1 MEVEAIT
8 ELTKEIRA
16 LPLATVAFVAVI
28 VALAVVGLV
37 VVVGGRGNG
46 RFFQLLQPLTEAVN
60 RFTAMFDRRMDETNT
75 REMFQTQMMMSTSV
89 GLQNVSHASGRL
101 VQMAEKTYNRM
112 VARDTLDAARHD
124 ELLAAIRAN
133 TLSDDRIKQIV
144 LQTVDAGRDQLR
156 AELRAM
162 REDITESMRPKGADY
177 VAQDVGDSDGG
188 VDAGT
193 QC

>member
-1 MEVEAIT
+1 MEFEAIT
-8 ELTKEIRA
+8 ELTKEIRT

-28 VALAVVGLV
+28 VSLVIVGLV

-60 RFTAMFDRRMDETNT
+60 RFTSMFDRRMDETNT

-112 VARDTLDAARHD
+112 AARDTLDAARHE
-124 ELLAAIRAN
+124 ELMAAIRAN

-162 REDITESMRPKGADY
+162 QKDITEGLRPKGADY
-177 VAQDVGDSDGG
+177 VAQGIDGADGDGG
-188 VDAGT
+188 AGT

>member
-1 MEVEAIT
+1 MELDAIT
-8 ELTKEIRA
+8 ELTREIKA

-28 VALAVVGLV
+28 ISLV
-37 VVVGGRGNG
+37 VVALVVIVGGRGNG
-46 RFFQLLQPLTEAVN
+46 RFFSLLQPLTDAVN
-60 RFTAMFDRRMDETNT
+60 RFTSMFDRRMDETNT

-112 VARDTLDAARHD
+112 AARDTLDAARHD

-133 TLSDDRIKQIV
+133 TLTDDRIKQIV
-144 LQTVDAGRDQLR
+144 LQTVDAGREQLR
-156 AELRAM
+156 DELRAM
-162 REDITESMRPKGADY
+162 QKDITESMRPKGADY
-177 VAQDVGDSDGG
+177 VAEGIDGADGDGG
-188 VDAGT
+188 AGT

>member
-1 MEVEAIT
+1 MEFEAIT

-28 VALAVVGLV
+28 VALVVVGLV

-46 RFFQLLQPLTEAVN
+46 RFFQLLQPLTDAVN

-89 GLQNVSHASGRL
+89 GLQNVAHGTGRL
-101 VQMAEKTYNRM
+101 VQMAEKSYNRM

-124 ELLAAIRAN
+124 ELMAAIRAN
-133 TLSDDRIKQIV
+133 TLTDDRIKQIV
-144 LQTVDAGRDQLR
+144 LETVDAGREQLR
-156 AELRAM
+156 DELRAI
-162 REDITESMRPKGADY
+162 REEIGHYRP
-177 VAQDVGDSDGG
+177 DS
-188 VDAGT
+188 V
-193 QC
+193 